1 MKEKSYFKL
10 LNRTVSIEI
19 RNNRAMFGD
28 VVAVELDPR

>member
-10 LNRTVSIEI
+10 LNKIVSIEL

-28 VVAVELDPR
+28 VVAI